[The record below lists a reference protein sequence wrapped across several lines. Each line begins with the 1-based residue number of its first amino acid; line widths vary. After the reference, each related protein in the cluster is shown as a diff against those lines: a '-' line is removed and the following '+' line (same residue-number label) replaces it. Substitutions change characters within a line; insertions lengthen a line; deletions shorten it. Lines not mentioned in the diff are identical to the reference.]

1 MPIISR
7 SCIEDIRSKV
17 NIYDLVSPVVGL
29 RKVGANYRGLS
40 PFTNEKTPSFYVLP
54 DKNIFKDFSS
64 GEAGD
69 IYKFVQVTERLNF
82 QEAVESIAARFNI
95 PIEYEK
101 GKAPSGF
108 KPSLRKEIL
117 EIHDFATEHYH
128 RNFMADT
135 EDGRFIREYWEKDR
149 KFELE
154 VAEEYKVGLALPND
168 PKLFSSLQ
176 KKDYSSEALNK
187 CGIFYPSRHPESKEP
202 LYPRFRGRL
211 MIPIREHANQRV
223 IAFTARQLSITPT
236 DDRSH
241 EAKYVN
247 SPETPLFNK
256 SSVLFGLHKAK
267 KEVSEDLPFILVEG
281 QLDAIR
287 CWTIGLPAVA
297 PQGTSITENQ
307 LLLIKRFNEK
317 IICLLDGD
325 DAGKKAALRALPMAW
340 KAGLDIS
347 YYPLPDG
354 SDPDD
359 VIIESG
365 DKFANQIIE
374 GSESALPFAVRS
386 LLPNALQA
394 EAREK
399 NRTANAIF
407 ELLTHLDSELM
418 RVEYLGELS
427 RLLGIR
433 EDILSTDY
441 KNYLATKSR
450 QSYISNEAEEPEN
463 PRDSANSKS
472 KLTNAEEDLILA
484 LFELPDLGA
493 HLFQVVDNEWID
505 DSRPSGRILN
515 RILAEAEQGS
525 WQGISQMEEI
535 VETDQERNYYY
546 NLRSKDIQT
555 ENLLR
560 GVENSIVKLY
570 KRFIHKRIQSLDV
583 ELANAQSLPLQ
594 EQFKLQKERTDLNRS
609 ISNPPEVHLPTEF

>member
-1 MPIISR
+1 
-7 SCIEDIRSKV
+7 
-17 NIYDLVSPVVGL
+17 
-29 RKVGANYRGLS
+29 
-40 PFTNEKTPSFYVLP
+40 
-54 DKNIFKDFSS
+54 
-64 GEAGD
+64 
-69 IYKFVQVTERLNF
+69 
-82 QEAVESIAARFNI
+82 
-95 PIEYEK
+95 
-101 GKAPSGF
+101 
-108 KPSLRKEIL
+108 
-117 EIHDFATEHYH
+117 
-128 RNFMADT
+128 MADT
-135 EDGRFIREYWEKDR
+135 DEGQFIRDYWENER
-149 KFELE
+149 NFTIA
-154 VAEEYKVGLALPND
+154 VAEENKIGLAHPND
-168 PKLFSSLQ
+168 SNLFKTLQ
-176 KKDYSSEALNK
+176 RKEFSTEALEK
-187 CGIFYPSRHPESKEP
+187 CGLFYPSRHPGSKDP

-256 SSVLFGLHKAK
+256 SSILFGLHKAK
-267 KEVSEDLPFILVEG
+267 IEVSDDQPFILVEG

-287 CWTIGLPAVA
+287 CWTIGLPAIA

-307 LLLIKRFNEK
+307 LLLLKRFNEK
-317 IICLLDGD
+317 VICLLDGD

-340 KAGLDIS
+340 KAGLDFRFF
-347 YYPLPDG
+347 PLPDG

-359 VIIESG
+359 IIVQQGEV
-365 DKFANQIIE
+365 FATQVIE
-374 GSESALPFAVRS
+374 GADSALPFAVES
-386 LLPNALQA
+386 LLPNAITA
-394 EAREK
+394 DAREK

-407 ELLTHLDSELM
+407 ELLTHLDSELL

-450 QSYISNEAEEPEN
+450 QSYVSNQPEEPEK
-463 PRDSANSKS
+463 PGNSSNLKS

-484 LFELPDLGA
+484 LFEFPDLGSR
-493 HLFQVVDNEWID
+493 LFQVVDNEWID
-505 DSRPSGRILN
+505 DSKPSGRILN

-525 WQGISQMEEI
+525 WQGVDQMEEI

-546 NLRSKDIQT
+546 DLRSKDIQT

-560 GVENSIVKLY
+560 GVEDSVVKLY

-583 ELANAQSLPLQ
+583 ELANSQSLPLQ
-594 EQFKLQKERTDLNRS
+594 EQFKLQKERTELNRS
-609 ISNPPEVHLPTEF
+609 ISKPPAIQLPSEF